1 MDVVTCIAG
10 KIGELLVEPI
20 GRQIGHFIH
29 YRSNTVKL
37 QEQVKILE
45 GVRDDLQVSVDAAK
59 RNGEVIR
66 KEVQNWTS
74 MVDGILSEA
83 NKLLEKASKV
93 RFHNLATRYQL
104 SRKAQEKTMEIEK
117 QKNEGKFDR
126 VSNPAPPPP
135 LLFPSQE
142 DIVIFES
149 RERQVEEIMEALK
162 DNKTNFIGIYGMG
175 GVGKTTLVKQ
185 VVKRAQQD
193 RLFPTIAMVVV
204 SQTIEVKKIQD
215 QIAERLGLK
224 LDEANEQNR
233 VSRLLARLKEE
244 NKVLIILDDIWARL
258 DLATVGIPLGR
269 DHASCKIIVTTRR
282 KQVCDAMVD
291 TRSETA
297 KVIPINIL
305 SEKES
310 WVLLKKNA
318 GAEIESL
325 TLNSFAKDILR
336 ECGGLPIALV
346 TVGRAMRGR
355 DPDEWQEAVRELR
368 KSQPE
373 TIEGMDE
380 DVYRCLQFSYTYLK
394 DKKAKKVFNLC
405 CLFPE
410 DFNIRIED
418 LVRYGFGLKIF
429 EDMRMEDARRSAHS
443 IIKNLKDSC
452 LLLGSDEEGC
462 VKMHDVVRDVAL
474 SMASDYFVRD
484 GVKKLEDWPDM
495 EEMKRYTGISIMQNQ
510 VAQFPDVWDSP
521 NLKILLMDIEK
532 TDLVHLEE
540 AMDMPATVLTGMK
553 ALQVFHRRDSSRK
566 SYRAQSFRFLK
577 IDFSQ
582 LSNLRTLM
590 LQYYKID
597 TTPIGEL
604 KMLEIL
610 SLKNCQFRKPFN
622 TIGKLTNLRLLDVEF
637 SSLDGDSSS
646 IFPIDAMSTLS
657 RLEELYFLSFDMLR
671 PPQFPFFL
679 SFDMYPFFLFPR
691 NFPSFD
697 DLNITVLKT
706 LSRLT
711 TLTIHI
717 QTIPEGFMF
726 PELKVFK
733 IRWGSRR
740 RLRVKE
746 KLINAF
752 LSQVEGFN
760 YLGLCGEFGGG
771 SNITISS
778 LVCMKPL
785 MPRTNFLYLDSLE
798 ELKNI
803 NPCLLLGGLDA
814 LKILV
819 IVNCPSFA
827 YLMNAE
833 EVLGRYALLPELE
846 GLCFEDLDTFKA
858 LCNGELPS
866 GTSLSMRKLK
876 YLTFFRCPELLNIFT
891 LPNPQQEFEQLQV
904 VEEKGMK
911 NISKGPTELLHLP
924 KLQIVC
930 INGCQKLKVIF
941 PASIARGL
949 EQLKELELE
958 DCDQLEAVI
967 AEREEEE
974 KRIDKV
980 VFSQLISI
988 RLYKLYNLKA
998 FCMDNLPLKWPT
1010 LEELSVDSCPKMKTF
1025 AASDGNQITPKLKE
1039 IKINTNYIEF
1049 DGTNLNTIMKYH
1061 NKEEIQAM
1069 NN

>member
-29 YRSNTVKL
+29 YTSNTVKL

-66 KEVQNWTS
+66 KEVQNWIS

-83 NKLLEKASKV
+83 NKLLGKASKV
-93 RFHNLATRYQL
+93 RFHNLASRYQL
-104 SRKAQEKTMEIEK
+104 SRKAEEKTMEIEK

-142 DIVIFES
+142 DIVIFKS

-162 DNKTNFIGIYGMG
+162 DNKINFIGIYGMG
-175 GVGKTTLVKQ
+175 GVGKTTLVKE
-185 VVKRAQQD
+185 VVKRAQED
-193 RLFPTIAMVVV
+193 MLFPSIAMVVV
-204 SQTIEVKKIQD
+204 SQTIDVKKIQD
-215 QIAERLGLK
+215 HIAESLGLK
-224 LDEANEQNR
+224 LDEVNEQNR

-258 DLATVGIPLGR
+258 DLATVGIPLGH
-269 DHASCKIIVTTRR
+269 DHGGCKIIVTTRR
-282 KQVCDAMVD
+282 KQVCDTMVD

-394 DKKAKKVFNLC
+394 DKKAKKVFKLC

-410 DFNIRIED
+410 DFNIPIED
-418 LVRYGFGLKIF
+418 L
-429 EDMRMEDARRSAHS
+429 DARRSAHS
-443 IIKNLKDSC
+443 IIKNLKDSF

-474 SMASDYFVRD
+474 SMASDYF
-484 GVKKLEDWPDM
+484 LEDWPDM
-495 EEMKRYTGISIMQNQ
+495 EEMKRYTGISIMQNE
-510 VAQFPDVWDSP
+510 VSQFPDAWDCP
-521 NLKILLMDIEK
+521 NLKILLMHIEK
-532 TDLVHLEE
+532 TRLREE
-540 AMDMPATVLTGMK
+540 AIYIPATVLTGMK
-553 ALQVFHRRDSSRK
+553 ALQVFDRRDSSRN
-566 SYRAQSFRFLK
+566 RFLAHFLRSLELG
-577 IDFSQ
+577 FSQ
-582 LSNLRTLM
+582 LTNLRTLM
-590 LQYYKID
+590 LQYYYIVD

-610 SLKNCQFRKPFN
+610 SLKNCTFRKPFN

-637 SSLDGDSSS
+637 SSPHGDSSS
-646 IFPIDAMSTLS
+646 KFPINAMSTLS
-657 RLEELYFLSFDMLR
+657 RLEELYFLSFDI
-671 PPQFPFFL
+671 
-679 SFDMYPFFLFPR
+679 
-691 NFPSFD
+691 
-697 DLNITVLKT
+697 NITV
-706 LSRLT
+706 
-711 TLTIHI
+711 
-717 QTIPEGFMF
+717 
-726 PELKVFK
+726 
-733 IRWGSRR
+733 
-740 RLRVKE
+740 
-746 KLINAF
+746 
-752 LSQVEGFN
+752 
-760 YLGLCGEFGGG
+760 
-771 SNITISS
+771 SS

-827 YLMNAE
+827 YLINAE
-833 EVLGRYALLPELE
+833 EFLGRYALLPELE
-846 GLCFEDLDTFKA
+846 RLCFQDLDTFKA
-858 LCNGELPS
+858 LCNGELPP

-876 YLTFFRCPELLNIFT
+876 YLAFFRCPELLNIFT

-904 VEEKGMK
+904 PEEKGMK
-911 NISKGPTELLHLP
+911 NIAKGPTEQLQLP

-930 INGCQKLKVIF
+930 INGCQKLRVIF
-941 PASIARGL
+941 PASIAQGL

-958 DCDQLEAVI
+958 DCDELEAIV

-980 VFSQLISI
+980 VFSQLIRI
-988 RLYKLYNLKA
+988 RLYKLHNLKA
-998 FCMDNLPLKWPT
+998 FCMDSLTLKWPF

-1039 IKINTNYIEF
+1039 IKINANYIKF
-1049 DGTNLNTIMKYH
+1049 NGTNLNAIMKYH
-1061 NKEEIQAM
+1061 NKEKVRTVLSF
-1069 NN
+1069 

>member
-1 MDVVTCIAG
+1 
-10 KIGELLVEPI
+10 
-20 GRQIGHFIH
+20 
-29 YRSNTVKL
+29 
-37 QEQVKILE
+37 
-45 GVRDDLQVSVDAAK
+45 
-59 RNGEVIR
+59 
-66 KEVQNWTS
+66 
-74 MVDGILSEA
+74 
-83 NKLLEKASKV
+83 
-93 RFHNLATRYQL
+93 
-104 SRKAQEKTMEIEK
+104 
-117 QKNEGKFDR
+117 
-126 VSNPAPPPP
+126 
-135 LLFPSQE
+135 
-142 DIVIFES
+142 
-149 RERQVEEIMEALK
+149 
-162 DNKTNFIGIYGMG
+162 
-175 GVGKTTLVKQ
+175 
-185 VVKRAQQD
+185 
-193 RLFPTIAMVVV
+193 
-204 SQTIEVKKIQD
+204 
-215 QIAERLGLK
+215 
-224 LDEANEQNR
+224 
-233 VSRLLARLKEE
+233 
-244 NKVLIILDDIWARL
+244 
-258 DLATVGIPLGR
+258 
-269 DHASCKIIVTTRR
+269 
-282 KQVCDAMVD
+282 
-291 TRSETA
+291 
-297 KVIPINIL
+297 
-305 SEKES
+305 
-310 WVLLKKNA
+310 
-318 GAEIESL
+318 
-325 TLNSFAKDILR
+325 
-336 ECGGLPIALV
+336 
-346 TVGRAMRGR
+346 MRGK

-394 DKKAKKVFNLC
+394 DKKAKKVFKLC

-510 VAQFPDVWDSP
+510 VSQFPDAWDSP
-521 NLKILLMDIEK
+521 NLKILLMDTEK
-532 TDLVHLEE
+532 SRSSSHPFWEK
-540 AMDMPATVLTGMK
+540 AMDMRATVLTGMK

-566 SYRAQSFRFLK
+566 SYIALSFRFLELE
-577 IDFSQ
+577 FSQ
-582 LSNLRTLM
+582 LTNLRTLM
-590 LQYYKID
+590 LQYYKTVD
-597 TTPIGEL
+597 TTPIGKL

-610 SLKNCQFRKPFN
+610 SLKNCEFLKPFN
-622 TIGKLTNLRLLDVEF
+622 TIGKLTNPRLLDVEF
-637 SSLDGDSSS
+637 SSLHVVSSS
-646 IFPIDAMSTLS
+646 IFPINAMSTLS

-671 PPQFPFFL
+671 PTKYTFLLFPFL
-679 SFDMYPFFLFPR
+679 H
-691 NFPSFD
+691 NFRSFD

-711 TLTIHI
+711 TLTTHI
-717 QTIPEGFMF
+717 QTIPEGFTF
-726 PELKVFK
+726 PDLKVFK
-733 IRWGSRR
+733 IHWGSRICIR
-740 RLRVKE
+740 GKE

-752 LSQVEGFN
+752 LSEVEGFN

-827 YLMNAE
+827 YLINAQE
-833 EVLGRYALLPELE
+833 FLGRYALLPELE

-858 LCNGELPS
+858 LCNGELPP

-876 YLTFFRCPELLNIFT
+876 YLAFFRCPELLNIFT
-891 LPNPQQEFEQLQV
+891 LPNPQQEFEQLPV
-904 VEEKGMK
+904 LEEKGMK

-941 PASIARGL
+941 PASIAQGL

-958 DCDQLEAVI
+958 DCDQLEAIV

-974 KRIDKV
+974 RRIDKV
-980 VFSQLISI
+980 VFSQLIRI

-998 FCMDNLPLKWPT
+998 FCMDNLPLKWPS
-1010 LEELSVDSCPKMKTF
+1010 LKELSVDACPKMKTF

-1039 IKINTNYIEF
+1039 IKININYIKL
-1049 DGTNLNTIMKYH
+1049 DGTNLNIIMKYH

>member
-29 YRSNTVKL
+29 YTSNTVKL

-66 KEVQNWTS
+66 KEVRNWTS

-83 NKLLEKASKV
+83 NKLLGKASKV
-93 RFHNLATRYQL
+93 RFHNLASRYQL
-104 SRKAQEKTMEIEK
+104 SRKAEEKTMEIEK

-204 SQTIEVKKIQD
+204 SQTIDVKKIQD
-215 QIAERLGLK
+215 QIAESLGLK
-224 LDEANEQNR
+224 LDEVNEQNR

-258 DLATVGIPLGR
+258 DLATVGIPLGH
-269 DHASCKIIVTTRR
+269 DHAGCKIIVTTRR
-282 KQVCDAMVD
+282 KQVCDTMVD

-346 TVGRAMRGR
+346 TVGRAMRGK

-368 KSQPE
+368 KSQSE

-394 DKKAKKVFNLC
+394 DKKAKKVFKLC

-495 EEMKRYTGISIMQNQ
+495 EEMKRYTGISIMQNE
-510 VAQFPDVWDSP
+510 VSQFPDAWDSP
-521 NLKILLMDIEK
+521 NLKILLMDTEK
-532 TDLVHLEE
+532 SRSSSRPFWEK
-540 AMDMPATVLTGMK
+540 AMHMRATVLKGMK

-566 SYRAQSFRFLK
+566 SYIALSFRFLQLE
-577 IDFSQ
+577 FSQ
-582 LSNLRTLM
+582 LTNLRTLM
-590 LQYYKID
+590 LQYYKIVD

-610 SLKNCQFRKPFN
+610 SLKNCEFLKPFN

-637 SSLDGDSSS
+637 SSLHGVSSS
-646 IFPIDAMSTLS
+646 IFPINAMSTLS
-657 RLEELYFLSFDMLR
+657 RLEESYFLSFDMLR
-671 PPQFPFFL
+671 PTK
-679 SFDMYPFFLFPR
+679 YPFPLSPFLH
-691 NFPSFD
+691 NFRSFD

-711 TLTIHI
+711 TLNIHI

-726 PELKVFK
+726 PDLKVFK
-733 IRWGSRR
+733 IHWGSRICIR
-740 RLRVKE
+740 GKE

-760 YLGLCGEFGGG
+760 YLGLCEFGGG

-827 YLMNAE
+827 DLINAE
-833 EVLGRYALLPELE
+833 EFLGRYALLPELE

-858 LCNGELPS
+858 LCNGEVPP

-876 YLTFFRCPELLNIFT
+876 YLAFFRCPELLNIFT

-904 VEEKGMK
+904 LEEKGMK

-930 INGCQKLKVIF
+930 INGCQKLKVLF
-941 PASIARGL
+941 PASIAQGL

-958 DCDQLEAVI
+958 DCDQLEAIV

-974 KRIDKV
+974 RRIDKV
-980 VFSQLISI
+980 VFSQLIRI

-998 FCMDNLPLKWPT
+998 FCMDNLPLKWPS

-1025 AASDGNQITPKLKE
+1025 AASDENQITPKLKE
-1039 IKINTNYIEF
+1039 IKINTNYIKF

-1061 NKEEIQAM
+1061 NEYEIQAM

>member
-1 MDVVTCIAG
+1 MDVVT
-10 KIGELLVEPI
+10 LVEPI

-305 SEKES
+305 SENES

-318 GAEIESL
+318 GAQIESP

-346 TVGRAMRGR
+346 TVGRAMRGK

-394 DKKAKKVFNLC
+394 DKKAMKVFKLC

-484 GVKKLEDWPDM
+484 GVKMLEDWPDK

-510 VAQFPDVWDSP
+510 VSKFPDAWDSP

-532 TDLVHLEE
+532 TRLVHLWEK
-540 AMDMPATVLTGMK
+540 AMHMPATVLRGMK
-553 ALQVFHRRDSSRK
+553 ALQVFHRRDSSRE
-566 SYRAQSFRFLK
+566 STMSISFRFLELE
-577 IDFSQ
+577 FSQ
-582 LSNLRTLM
+582 LTNLRTLM
-590 LQYYKID
+590 LQYYKIVD
-597 TTPIGEL
+597 TTPIGKL

-610 SLKNCQFRKPFN
+610 SLKNCEFRKPFS

-637 SSLDGDSSS
+637 SSLDGVFSS
-646 IFPIDAMSTLS
+646 IFPINAMSTLS

-671 PPQFPFFL
+671 PTQFPFSVSTSL
-679 SFDMYPFFLFPR
+679 T
-691 NFPSFD
+691 NFVSFD

-711 TLTIHI
+711 TLTIDI

-760 YLGLCGEFGGG
+760 YLGLCGEFEGG

-798 ELKNI
+798 EFKNI
-803 NPCLLLGGLDA
+803 NPCLLLGDLDA

-827 YLMNAE
+827 YLINAE
-833 EVLGRYALLPELE
+833 EFLGRYALLPELE

-958 DCDQLEAVI
+958 DCDQLEAIV

-988 RLYKLYNLKA
+988 RLYKLYNIKA
-998 FCMDNLPLKWPT
+998 FCMDNLPLKWPS

-1025 AASDGNQITPKLKE
+1025 AASDGNQIKPKLKE
-1039 IKINTNYIEF
+1039 IKINTNYIKF

>member
-1 MDVVTCIAG
+1 MDVVTYIAG

-45 GVRDDLQVSVDAAK
+45 GVRDDVQVSVDAAK

-83 NKLLEKASKV
+83 NKLLGKASKV
-93 RFHNLATRYQL
+93 RFHNLAQ
-104 SRKAQEKTMEIEK
+104 Q
-117 QKNEGKFDR
+117 
-126 VSNPAPPPP
+126 
-135 LLFPSQE
+135 
-142 DIVIFES
+142 
-149 RERQVEEIMEALK
+149 
-162 DNKTNFIGIYGMG
+162 
-175 GVGKTTLVKQ
+175 TTLVKQ
-185 VVKRAQQD
+185 VVKRAQHD

-204 SQTIEVKKIQD
+204 SQTIDVKKIQD
-215 QIAERLGLK
+215 QIAESLGLK
-224 LDEANEQNR
+224 LYEVNEQNR
-233 VSRLLARLKEE
+233 VSRLLARLKKE

-258 DLATVGIPLGR
+258 DLATVGIPLGH
-269 DHASCKIIVTTRR
+269 DHGGCKIIVTTRR
-282 KQVCDAMVD
+282 KQVCDTMVD

-346 TVGRAMRGR
+346 TVGRAMRGK

-394 DKKAKKVFNLC
+394 DKKPKKVFKLC

-410 DFNIRIED
+410 DFNIPIED

-495 EEMKRYTGISIMQNQ
+495 EEMKRYTGILIMQNQ
-510 VAQFPDVWDSP
+510 VSQFPDAWDSP

-532 TDLVHLEE
+532 TRLVPLFEKPIY
-540 AMDMPATVLTGMK
+540 MPATVLTGMK

-610 SLKNCQFRKPFN
+610 SLKNCEFRKPFN
-622 TIGKLTNLRLLDVEF
+622 
-637 SSLDGDSSS
+637 
-646 IFPIDAMSTLS
+646 
-657 RLEELYFLSFDMLR
+657 
-671 PPQFPFFL
+671 
-679 SFDMYPFFLFPR
+679 
-691 NFPSFD
+691 
-697 DLNITVLKT
+697 
-706 LSRLT
+706 
-711 TLTIHI
+711 
-717 QTIPEGFMF
+717 
-726 PELKVFK
+726 
-733 IRWGSRR
+733 
-740 RLRVKE
+740 
-746 KLINAF
+746 
-752 LSQVEGFN
+752 
-760 YLGLCGEFGGG
+760 
-771 SNITISS
+771 
-778 LVCMKPL
+778 
-785 MPRTNFLYLDSLE
+785 
-798 ELKNI
+798 
-803 NPCLLLGGLDA
+803 
-814 LKILV
+814 
-819 IVNCPSFA
+819 
-827 YLMNAE
+827 
-833 EVLGRYALLPELE
+833 
-846 GLCFEDLDTFKA
+846 
-858 LCNGELPS
+858 
-866 GTSLSMRKLK
+866 
-876 YLTFFRCPELLNIFT
+876 
-891 LPNPQQEFEQLQV
+891 
-904 VEEKGMK
+904 
-911 NISKGPTELLHLP
+911 
-924 KLQIVC
+924 
-930 INGCQKLKVIF
+930 
-941 PASIARGL
+941 
-949 EQLKELELE
+949 
-958 DCDQLEAVI
+958 
-967 AEREEEE
+967 
-974 KRIDKV
+974 
-980 VFSQLISI
+980 
-988 RLYKLYNLKA
+988 
-998 FCMDNLPLKWPT
+998 
-1010 LEELSVDSCPKMKTF
+1010 
-1025 AASDGNQITPKLKE
+1025 
-1039 IKINTNYIEF
+1039 
-1049 DGTNLNTIMKYH
+1049 
-1061 NKEEIQAM
+1061 
-1069 NN
+1069 

>member
-29 YRSNTVKL
+29 YTSNTVKL

-74 MVDGILSEA
+74 M
-83 NKLLEKASKV
+83 ASKV
-93 RFHNLATRYQL
+93 RFHNLASRYQI
-104 SRKAQEKTMEIEK
+104 SRKAEEKTMEIEK

-142 DIVIFES
+142 DIVIFDS
-149 RERQVEEIMEALK
+149 RERQVEEIMEASK

-204 SQTIEVKKIQD
+204 SQTIDVKKIQD
-215 QIAERLGLK
+215 QIAESLGLK
-224 LDEANEQNR
+224 LDKVNEQNR

-258 DLATVGIPLGR
+258 DLATVGIPLGH
-269 DHASCKIIVTTRR
+269 DHGGCKIIVTTRR
-282 KQVCDAMVD
+282 KQVCDTMVD

-346 TVGRAMRGR
+346 TVGRAMRGK

-510 VAQFPDVWDSP
+510 VSKFPDAWDSP

-532 TDLVHLEE
+532 TSLVHFRDK
-540 AMDMPATVLTGMK
+540 AMDMRATVLTGMK

-566 SYRAQSFRFLK
+566 GYRALHFRFLELE
-577 IDFSQ
+577 FSQ
-582 LSNLRTLM
+582 LTNLRTLM
-590 LQYYKID
+590 LQYYKIVD

-610 SLKNCQFRKPFN
+610 SLKNCEFLKPFN

-637 SSLDGDSSS
+637 SSLHVVSSS
-646 IFPIDAMSTLS
+646 IFPINAMSTLS

-671 PPQFPFFL
+671 PTK
-679 SFDMYPFFLFPR
+679 YPFLLSPFLH
-691 NFPSFD
+691 NFRSFD

-711 TLTIHI
+711 TLTTHI

-726 PELKVFK
+726 PDLKVFK
-733 IRWGSRR
+733 IHWGSRICIR
-740 RLRVKE
+740 GKE

-785 MPRTNFLYLDSLE
+785 MPRTNFLYLDSVE

-803 NPCLLLGGLDA
+803 NACSLLGGLDA
-814 LKILV
+814 LKIIV

-827 YLMNAE
+827 YLINAE
-833 EVLGRYALLPELE
+833 EFLGRYALLPELE

-891 LPNPQQEFEQLQV
+891 LPNPQQEFDQLQV
-904 VEEKGMK
+904 VEE
-911 NISKGPTELLHLP
+911 KGPTELLHLP

-941 PASIARGL
+941 PVSIAQGL

-958 DCDQLEAVI
+958 DCDELEAIV

-980 VFSQLISI
+980 VFSQLIRI

-998 FCMDNLPLKWPT
+998 FCMDNLPLKWPS

-1025 AASDGNQITPKLKE
+1025 AASNGNQITPKLKE
-1039 IKINTNYIEF
+1039 IKINTNHIKLE
-1049 DGTNLNTIMKYH
+1049 GTNLNTIMKYH
-1061 NKEEIQAM
+1061 NKEETKRRCKVFNPYIIAARRWQMAAWSTLYS
-1069 NN
+1069 

>member
-29 YRSNTVKL
+29 YTSNTVKL

-83 NKLLEKASKV
+83 NKLLGKASKV
-93 RFHNLATRYQL
+93 RFHNLASRYQL
-104 SRKAQEKTMEIEK
+104 SRKAEEKTMEIEK

-162 DNKTNFIGIYGMG
+162 DNKSNFIGIYGMG

-185 VVKRAQQD
+185 VVKRAQED
-193 RLFPTIAMVVV
+193 KLFPTIAMVVV

-215 QIAERLGLK
+215 QIAESLGLK
-224 LDEANEQNR
+224 LDEVNEQNR

-258 DLATVGIPLGR
+258 DLATVGIPLGH
-269 DHASCKIIVTTRR
+269 DHAGCKIIVTTRR
-282 KQVCDAMVD
+282 KQVCDTMVD
-291 TRSETA
+291 TGSETA

-325 TLNSFAKDILR
+325 TLNSFAKDILT

-346 TVGRAMRGR
+346 TVGRAMRGK

-380 DVYRCLQFSYTYLK
+380 DVYRCLQFSYTYVK
-394 DKKAKKVFNLC
+394 DKKAKKVFKLC

-410 DFNIRIED
+410 DFNIPIED

-510 VAQFPDVWDSP
+510 VSQFPDAWDSP
-521 NLKILLMDIEK
+521 NLRILLMDIEK
-532 TDLVHLEE
+532 TGFVHVWEK

-553 ALQVFHRRDSSRK
+553 ALQVFHRRDSSRN
-566 SYRAQSFRFLK
+566 STAFRFLGLE
-577 IDFSQ
+577 FSQ
-582 LSNLRTLM
+582 LTNLRTLM
-590 LQYYKID
+590 LQYYTIVD
-597 TTPIGEL
+597 TTPILEL

-610 SLKNCQFRKPFN
+610 SLRNCVFPKPFN

-637 SSLDGDSSS
+637 SALDDVFSS
-646 IFPIDAMSTLS
+646 IFPINAMSTLS
-657 RLEELYFLSFDMLR
+657 RLEELYFLSLDMLR
-671 PPQFPFFL
+671 PTKNPIFTTQL
-679 SFDMYPFFLFPR
+679 MLR
-691 NFPSFD
+691 NSLAID
-697 DLNITVLKT
+697 DLDITVLKT

-717 QTIPEGFMF
+717 GTIPPEGFMF

-733 IRWGSRR
+733 IHWGSRR
-740 RLRVKE
+740 RISVKE
-746 KLINAF
+746 KLTNKF

-760 YLGLCGEFGGG
+760 YLGLCGEFWGG

-803 NPCLLLGGLDA
+803 NPFLLLGGLDA

-819 IVNCPSFA
+819 IVKCPNFA
-827 YLMNAE
+827 DLINAE
-833 EVLGRYALLPELE
+833 EFLGRCALLPELE
-846 GLCFEDLDTFKA
+846 GLCFAELDTFKA
-858 LCNGELPS
+858 LCNGELPP

-876 YLTFFRCPELLNIFT
+876 CLTFFRCPELLNIFT

-941 PASIARGL
+941 PASIAQGL

-958 DCDQLEAVI
+958 DCDQLEAIV

-974 KRIDKV
+974 RRIDKV
-980 VFSQLISI
+980 VFSQLIRI

-998 FCMDNLPLKWPT
+998 FCMDNLPLKWPS
-1010 LEELSVDSCPKMKTF
+1010 LEWLSVGSCPKMKTF

-1039 IKINTNYIEF
+1039 IRINSNYIKL

>member
-29 YRSNTVKL
+29 YTSNTVKL

-66 KEVQNWTS
+66 KEVRNWTS

-83 NKLLEKASKV
+83 NKLLGKASKV
-93 RFHNLATRYQL
+93 RFHNLASRYQL
-104 SRKAQEKTMEIEK
+104 SRKAEEKTMEIEK

-204 SQTIEVKKIQD
+204 SQTIDVKKIQD
-215 QIAERLGLK
+215 QIAESLGLK
-224 LDEANEQNR
+224 LDEVNEQNR

-258 DLATVGIPLGR
+258 DLATVGIPLGH
-269 DHASCKIIVTTRR
+269 DHAGCKIIVTTRR
-282 KQVCDAMVD
+282 KQVCDTMVD

-346 TVGRAMRGR
+346 TVGRAMRGK

-368 KSQPE
+368 KSQSE

-394 DKKAKKVFNLC
+394 DKKAKKVFKLC

-495 EEMKRYTGISIMQNQ
+495 EEMKRYTGISIMQNE
-510 VAQFPDVWDSP
+510 VSQFPDAWDSP
-521 NLKILLMDIEK
+521 NLKILLMDTEK
-532 TDLVHLEE
+532 SRSSSRPFWEK
-540 AMDMPATVLTGMK
+540 AMHMRATVLKGMK

-566 SYRAQSFRFLK
+566 SYIALSFRFLQLE
-577 IDFSQ
+577 FSQ
-582 LSNLRTLM
+582 LTNLRTLM
-590 LQYYKID
+590 LQYYKIVD

-610 SLKNCQFRKPFN
+610 SLKNCEFLKPFN

-637 SSLDGDSSS
+637 SSLHGVSSS
-646 IFPIDAMSTLS
+646 IFPINAMSTLS
-657 RLEELYFLSFDMLR
+657 RLEESYFLSFDMLR
-671 PPQFPFFL
+671 PTK
-679 SFDMYPFFLFPR
+679 YPFPLSPFLH
-691 NFPSFD
+691 NFRSFD

-711 TLTIHI
+711 TLNIHI

-726 PELKVFK
+726 PDLKVFK
-733 IRWGSRR
+733 IHWGSRICIR
-740 RLRVKE
+740 GKE

-760 YLGLCGEFGGG
+760 YLGLCEFGGG

-827 YLMNAE
+827 DLINAE
-833 EVLGRYALLPELE
+833 EFLGRYALLPELE

-858 LCNGELPS
+858 LCNARIRATPS
-866 GTSLSMRKLK
+866 S
-876 YLTFFRCPELLNIFT
+876 
-891 LPNPQQEFEQLQV
+891 
-904 VEEKGMK
+904 
-911 NISKGPTELLHLP
+911 
-924 KLQIVC
+924 
-930 INGCQKLKVIF
+930 
-941 PASIARGL
+941 
-949 EQLKELELE
+949 
-958 DCDQLEAVI
+958 
-967 AEREEEE
+967 
-974 KRIDKV
+974 
-980 VFSQLISI
+980 
-988 RLYKLYNLKA
+988 
-998 FCMDNLPLKWPT
+998 
-1010 LEELSVDSCPKMKTF
+1010 
-1025 AASDGNQITPKLKE
+1025 
-1039 IKINTNYIEF
+1039 
-1049 DGTNLNTIMKYH
+1049 
-1061 NKEEIQAM
+1061 
-1069 NN
+1069 